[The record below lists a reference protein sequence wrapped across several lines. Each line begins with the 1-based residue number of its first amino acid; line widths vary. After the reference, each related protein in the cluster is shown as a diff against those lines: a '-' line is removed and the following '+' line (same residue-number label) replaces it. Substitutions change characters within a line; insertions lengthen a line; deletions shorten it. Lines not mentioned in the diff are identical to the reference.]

1 MKDSIYNYC
10 KPGTVFFKSFPEC
23 EPGTNFQEII
33 RRAEQIAQD
42 TFFEVVEVGTIKDV
56 LYRTRVS
63 KIFEYA
69 DMEVVYATQPLF
81 FSHSGHT
88 NDTRY
93 SLCST
98 NPELRKAAIAVFEK
112 CMREAHDLHATAMR
126 MTSGYMPDDPNDKE
140 EAKKLLCD
148 SIAQIMEKAEKY
160 DIPLITMKIFDYDF
174 DACQLI
180 GKCEDALDIARQICP
195 TYPKFGLLTDLSH
208 FPLLRED
215 HRETLTALKDYVKA
229 FHLGNTIN
237 TGDPLN
243 PIYGDWQPRFGV
255 PNGAHTNDDIV
266 NYFRILNDLE
276 LIGPDKR
283 PVVTAEVRPLV
294 DSETPELI
302 LANTKRN
309 VQRAWARA

>member
-1 MKDSIYNYC
+1 
-10 KPGTVFFKSFPEC
+10 
-23 EPGTNFQEII
+23 
-33 RRAEQIAQD
+33 
-42 TFFEVVEVGTIKDV
+42 
-56 LYRTRVS
+56 
-63 KIFEYA
+63 
-69 DMEVVYATQPLF
+69 
-81 FSHSGHT
+81 
-88 NDTRY
+88 
-93 SLCST
+93 
-98 NPELRKAAIAVFEK
+98 
-112 CMREAHDLHATAMR
+112 
-126 MTSGYMPDDPNDKE
+126 
-140 EAKKLLCD
+140 
-148 SIAQIMEKAEKY
+148 MEKTEKY

-208 FPLLRED
+208 FPLLHENP
-215 HRETLTALKDYVKA
+215 RETLTTLKDYVKA

-309 VQRAWARA
+309 IQRAWARA